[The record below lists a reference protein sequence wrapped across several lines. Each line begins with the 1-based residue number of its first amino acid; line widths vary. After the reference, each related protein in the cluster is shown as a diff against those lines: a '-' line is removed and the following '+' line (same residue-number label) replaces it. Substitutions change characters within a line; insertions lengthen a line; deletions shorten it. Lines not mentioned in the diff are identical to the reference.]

1 MGAEVRGP
9 LLGTRV
15 VELASVLA
23 GPSVGAFLAE
33 LGADVVKIED
43 LGAGG
48 DPTRSWKLAG
58 ERDREGRST
67 YFSSVNFGKRSLAV
81 RWRHPEGLALVR
93 RLASQADVVLA
104 SFKPGREVETGLD
117 FATLS
122 AENPRLIYAWVSGFG
137 PTDSRPGFDMML
149 QAQAGWMSMNGHP
162 DGPAARL
169 PVAIIDLFAGHQLK
183 EAILVALL
191 QRERTGCGQQVTV
204 SLWDA
209 ALGGLANQASNY
221 LMEGNPP
228 QRMGSQHPNLCP
240 YGTVL
245 ECRGGDVL
253 VAPGNDRQFQQL
265 TAALGCP
272 ALAERFPTNPERVQA
287 RGAVVE
293 ALQAAAADLRRDDVL
308 AELARRE
315 VPASPLNDLRE
326 VFADPLAERLVMRAQ
341 DSAAVRSASFTTPL
355 ELRPPPRLGEH
366 TEELLAEWGVTA
378 EEAQRLRVLE
388 VL

>member
-1 MGAEVRGP
+1 M
-9 LLGTRV
+9 
-15 VELASVLA
+15 LA

-58 ERDREGRST
+58 EGEREGRST

-93 RLASQADVVLA
+93 RLASQAEVVLA
-104 SFKPGREVETGLD
+104 SFKPGREAETGLD
-117 FATLS
+117 YATLS
-122 AENPRLIYAWVSGFG
+122 AQNPRLIYAWISGFG
-137 PTDSRPGFDMML
+137 PADSRPGFDMML

-162 DGPAARL
+162 DTPPARL
-169 PVAIIDLFAGHQLK
+169 PVAIVDLFAGHQLK

-191 QRERTGCGQQVTV
+191 QRERTGCGQQLTV

-221 LMEGNPP
+221 LMEGVIP

-245 ECRGGDVL
+245 ACQGGALL
-253 VAPGNDRQFQQL
+253 VAPGNDRQFHEL
-265 TAALGCP
+265 TGALGCP
-272 ALAERFPTNPERVQA
+272 ELAERFSTNPERVQH
-287 RGAVVE
+287 RTLVVD
-293 ALQAAAADLRRDDVL
+293 ALQAAAAVRERDTVL

-315 VPASPLNDLRE
+315 VPASPLHDLRD
-326 VFADPLAERLVMRAQ
+326 VFADPLAEPLVMRAEGC
-341 DSAAVRSASFTTPL
+341 AAVRSASFAAPL

-366 TEELLAEWGVTA
+366 SDEVLAEWGVST
-378 EEAQRLRVLE
+378 EETKRLRLLE